1 MLSGGGVAVVAWRMR
16 NWSGT
21 YEFHGNLVA
30 PATIDEARAA
40 VAASGKVR
48 PLGTRH
54 SFTDIADTD
63 GTLLS
68 VLDLPAGIDLDA
80 DTVTLGGGVRYGELA
95 AWLEER
101 GRALHNMGSLPH
113 ISVAGAVS
121 TGTHGSGLRNGSL
134 STAVRSLTL
143 IGPDGDLRTVT
154 TDAPDFA
161 GSVVSLGRL
170 GPIVR
175 VGLATEP
182 SYRVR
187 QDVYLDLAWDDLL
200 ADPLGVLGAGYSVS
214 VFTDW
219 VRDTVQQVWVKT
231 RVDTDADDAGIE
243 RFGLRPAT
251 RQVSI
256 IETAG
261 DNTTL
266 QGSAG
271 PWAWRLPHFRLDATP
286 SDGEEIQTEFFVPVE
301 AASDALR
308 AVRALGP
315 RIAPEL
321 LVTELRTIAADDL
334 WLSPA
339 YRRDSLAI
347 HFTWTDHVAAVDA
360 LVPLVRDALAPF
372 AARPH
377 WGKVHAMTADTIA
390 PLYPRFADALALF
403 HRVDPEGKF
412 RNAHTD
418 RVLGG

>member
-1 MLSGGGVAVVAWRMR
+1 MR

-21 YEFHGNLVA
+21 YEFHGDLVA
-30 PATIDEARAA
+30 PTTIDEARAA
-40 VAASGKVR
+40 VSASERLR

-68 VLDLPAGIDLDA
+68 VLGIPGDIVLDA
-80 DTVTLGGGVRYGELA
+80 DVVTLGGGVRYGELA

-121 TGTHGSGLRNGSL
+121 TGTHGSGVGNGSL
-134 STAVRSLTL
+134 STAVRSVTT
-143 IGPDGDLRTVT
+143 IGPDGELHTY
-154 TDAPDFA
+154 AAGSPDFP

-175 VGLATEP
+175 IGLAVEP
-182 SYRVR
+182 SYSVR
-187 QDVYLDLAWDDLL
+187 QDVYLGLGWDELL
-200 ADPLGVLGAGYSVS
+200 ADPLAVLGAAYSVS

-219 VRDTVQQVWVKT
+219 TGDTVQQVWVKS
-231 RVDTDADDAGIE
+231 RVATGAADEAVE
-243 RFGLRPAT
+243 RFGLTPA
-251 RQVSI
+251 REQVKI

-286 SDGEEIQTEFFVPVE
+286 SDGEEIQTEFFVPLE
-301 AASDALR
+301 TAADALR
-308 AVRALGP
+308 AVRDLGP
-315 RIAPEL
+315 RIHDQL
-321 LVTELRTIAADDL
+321 LVSELRTIAADDL

-339 YRRDSLAI
+339 YGRDSLAI
-347 HFTWTDHVAAVDA
+347 HFTWTNDVAAVDS

-377 WGKVHAMTADTIA
+377 WGKVHAMSADTIA
-390 PLYPRFADALALF
+390 PLYPRFHDALELF
-403 HRVDPEGKF
+403 HRADPAGKF

-418 RVLGG
+418 RVLGA

>member
-1 MLSGGGVAVVAWRMR
+1 MR

-21 YEFHGNLVA
+21 YEFRGTLVA

-40 VAASGKVR
+40 VAASDSLR
-48 PLGTRH
+48 PLGSRH
-54 SFTDIADTD
+54 SFTDIADSD

-68 VLDLPAGIDLDA
+68 VLDLPADIELDG
-80 DTVTLGGGVRYGELA
+80 DVVTLGGGVRYGELA
-95 AWLEER
+95 AWLEQR

-134 STAVRSLTL
+134 STAVRTVTT
-143 IGPDGDLRTVT
+143 IGPDGDLRTVAAG
-154 TDAPDFA
+154 DPDFA
-161 GSVVSLGRL
+161 GSVVGLGRL

-175 VGLATEP
+175 IGLVVEP
-182 SYRVR
+182 SYLVR
-187 QDVYLDLAWDDLL
+187 QDVYLGLGWDDLL

-219 VRDTVQQVWVKT
+219 AGDTVQQVWVKS
-231 RVDTDADDAGIE
+231 RLDDGAPDGPVE
-243 RFGLRPAT
+243 RFGLLPAPE
-251 RQVSI
+251 QVKI
-256 IETAG
+256 IEAAG

-286 SDGEEIQTEFFVPVE
+286 SDGEEIQTEFFVPLE
-301 AASDALR
+301 AAADALR

-315 RIAPEL
+315 RIHDRL
-321 LVTELRTIAADDL
+321 LVSELRTIAADNL

-339 YRRDSLAI
+339 YGRPSLAI
-347 HFTWTDHVAAVDA
+347 HFTWTDDVAAVEA

-377 WGKVHAMTADTIA
+377 WGKVHAMSAETIA
-390 PLYPRFADALALF
+390 PLYPRFHDAVDLF
-403 HRVDPEGKF
+403 RRVDPSGKF